1 MGSRRLDALHISQ
14 MAAQEVM
21 GVMGAAMLRQQQLM
35 REITV
40 WEMEM
45 EDTLRRIALKIQ
57 EEEEKEL

>member
-1 MGSRRLDALHISQ
+1 MGM
-14 MAAQEVM
+14 MA
-21 GVMGAAMLRQQQLM
+21 AAMLWQQGSM

-45 EDTLRRIALKIQ
+45 EDALRLARLIQ